1 MIVWKLNE
9 DLRSNGNQQFKYTP
23 DGRYV
28 SKLSG
33 LVLDLAGGKAD
44 GAISVW
50 RTNDDIFPSNQVWPR
65 VYTPSPT
72 HWHLLHVKSKFVTR

>member
-9 DLRSNGNQQFKYTP
+9 DLRYNSNQQFKYTP

-44 GAISVW
+44 GAISTW
-50 RTNDDIFPSNQVWPR
+50 KTNDDIFPSNQVPTLG
-65 VYTPSPT
+65 VPTPAGG
-72 HWHLLHVKSKFVTR
+72 R